1 MGVTA
6 VLFIGESIIESLEGD
21 AKCYLRHR
29 IQTIS
34 WSLLLLLANLYNFE
48 TEKQINTN
56 LYFGVLASDT
66 VQSGKVPTNV
76 SGDTVTTTKTPSSHQ
91 VCHWQICAQKRNP
104 GVFCF
109 YFPDHVSIVWAFL
122 LPAVFRCD
130 NGLWVQSILAI
141 FMITQ
146 APSCHGHVTNFNRL

>member
-91 VCHWQICAQKRNP
+91 VCH
-104 GVFCF
+104 
-109 YFPDHVSIVWAFL
+109 
-122 LPAVFRCD
+122 
-130 NGLWVQSILAI
+130 
-141 FMITQ
+141 
-146 APSCHGHVTNFNRL
+146 